1 MNYKNNIKQWYAFYT
16 KSKHEKSV
24 EKTLISKGYEAYLPL
39 LKERRRWKDRKKW
52 VSFPLFKSY
61 IFIKIEAKDS
71 IFVLK
76 TPGIVRMV
84 KFGDKPSPVLEDTIN
99 SLRLMIDG
107 GFNPQPTDYFIKGD
121 PVIIKEGPLKGL
133 EGEIA
138 TIHNQER
145 FIIKVDAIEHSFSIK
160 ISRAYLSRL

>member
-107 GFNPQPTDYFIKGD
+107 GFNPQPTDYFMKGD

-160 ISRAYLSRL
+160 ISRAYLSKL

>member
-1 MNYKNNIKQWYAFYT
+1 MNSRKNIKSWYAFYT
-16 KSKHEKSV
+16 KSRHEKSV
-24 EKTLISKGYEAYLPL
+24 NRALINKGYEAYLPL
-39 LKERRRWKDRKKW
+39 LKERRKWKDRKKW

-76 TPGIVRMV
+76 TPGIVKMV
-84 KFGDKPSPVLEDTIN
+84 KFGNNPSPVLEKTIN

-107 GFNPQPTDYFIKGD
+107 GFNPQPTDYFVKGD
-121 PVIIKEGPLKGL
+121 SVIIKEGPLKGL

-138 TIHNQER
+138 TIQNQER
-145 FIIKVDAIEHSFSIK
+145 FIIQVDAIQHSFSIE
-160 ISRAYLSRL
+160 ISRSYLSGL